1 MPNLQGRTAIVT
13 GAARGIGK
21 ASAEALAAAGAAVV
35 LTDVN
40 REEGESAAAAIRS
53 SGRSAIF
60 VYQDVTDE
68 DGWVSLIEQVFEQLG
83 SLNILVNNAGI
94 AELGSVEDTSFD
106 QWKRVM
112 AVNSDAVFL
121 GTRAAV
127 RHMKNHGGGA
137 IVNLSSIE
145 GMVGSPILT
154 AYNAS
159 KGAVRL
165 LTKSAA
171 LHCAREG
178 YQIRVNSIHPGF
190 TETALVTD
198 AIPLAPE
205 GFANAVLADTPL
217 NRFAQ
222 PEEIAKGVVFLASD
236 DSSYMTGSEL
246 TIDGG
251 FTAR

>member
-1 MPNLQGRTAIVT
+1 MPNLKDSTAIVT

-21 ASAEALAAAGAAVV
+21 ASAQALAEAGASVV
-35 LTDVN
+35 LTDVSI
-40 REEGESAAAAIRS
+40 EEGEATAAAIRS
-53 SGRSAIF
+53 AGGKACF
-60 VYQDVTDE
+60 AYQDVTAE
-68 DGWVSLIEQVFEQLG
+68 TEWEKLFEHVLEKLG
-83 SLNILVNNAGI
+83 AVNVLVNNAGI
-94 AELGSVEDTSFD
+94 AELGSIEDTSFD
-106 QWKRVM
+106 QWQRVM
-112 AVNSDAVFL
+112 AVKSDAVFL

-127 RHMKNHGGGA
+127 RHMKNHGGGS
-137 IVNLSSIE
+137 IVNVSSIE

-190 TETALVTD
+190 TETSLVTD

-205 GFANAVLADTPL
+205 GFADAVLADTPL
-217 NRFAQ
+217 NRFAK
-222 PEEIAKGVVFLASD
+222 PEEIAKGILFLASD

-246 TIDGG
+246 ITDGG